1 MNIWTFLYYI
11 VIVIMVATAMPAIAL
26 FPIGIPYLVVMYIV
40 LEWIG
45 KKSDEME
52 REKQQQQSQQVARK

>member
-1 MNIWTFLYYI
+1 MNVWTFLYYI
-11 VIVIMVATAMPAIAL
+11 TIVIMVATTIPAIAF

-45 KKSDEME
+45 KKSDEK
-52 REKQQQQSQQVARK
+52 EKEKQQQSQQQTRK